1 MPLNRVRVSLTGAGG
16 LPGVW
21 TFHMGTSVTD
31 MTALRT
37 FFDGVKSVFPNT
49 VVIGVPNAGDTINE
63 DSGQIEGAWTGPTQ
77 ASVIGTGG
85 VGAYLSTAGA
95 MVRWNTP
102 QVVNGRRPIG
112 KTFLVPCMTGN
123 FSSAGTISGAIATTI
138 QTAATALIV
147 AYAGEM
153 KIYHRPVAGHGGVGC
168 TIIAATVP
176 GKQVVLRSRRD

>member
-1 MPLNRVRVSLTGAGG
+1 MPLNRVRVALTGAGG

-21 TFHMGTSVTD
+21 TFHFGTSATD

-37 FFDGVKSVFPNT
+37 FFDAIKSVFPNT

-102 QVVNGRRPIG
+102 LVVNGRRPIG
-112 KTFLVPCMTGN
+112 KTFLVPCMASH
-123 FSSAGTISGAIATTI
+123 FSSAGTMAGAIVTTI
-138 QTAATALIV
+138 QTAAQALVV
-147 AYAGEM
+147 AYAGEL
-153 KIYHRPVAGHGGVGC
+153 KVYHRPKDGHGGVGA